1 MNLFL
6 KRKKNKHYRW
16 VSKDRKTKFRIFALS
31 TRKREYDKGVKK
43 MYKNIKYRFYD
54 QFLAAKNKGKKF
66 NFTSDKL
73 AHYKK
78 GFNKYFRN
86 VATLTHGV
94 PIACKKYK
102 LKRNNNCIER
112 DHQYSRK
119 LENNARGHKSFF
131 GATALFN
138 LGDVYYN
145 FIDKQRLMKKC
156 KKTKRWIPK
165 EKGWRTPAQ
174 RAGIKINL
182 GENYQLLNLIKLV
195 SADN

>member
-1 MNLFL
+1 MYLSIKGRFYEQFFTA
-6 KRKKNKHYRW
+6 KKN
-16 VSKDRKTKFRIFALS
+16 D
-31 TRKREYDKGVKK
+31 
-43 MYKNIKYRFYD
+43 
-54 QFLAAKNKGKKF
+54 KKF

-94 PIACKKYK
+94 PIKCRKYK
-102 LKRNNNCIER
+102 LKRNNNPVER

-119 LENNARGHKSFF
+119 LEKNSRGHKSFE
-131 GATALFN
+131 GINALFN

-145 FIDKQRLMKKC
+145 YIDKQRLMKKC
-156 KKTKRWIPK
+156 RKTDKWIPK
-165 EKGWRTPAQ
+165 EKTWRTPAQ
-174 RAGIKINL
+174 RAGMKINF
-182 GENYQLLNLIKLV
+182 GEKYQLLNLIKIA

>member
-1 MNLFL
+1 
-6 KRKKNKHYRW
+6 
-16 VSKDRKTKFRIFALS
+16 
-31 TRKREYDKGVKK
+31 
-43 MYKNIKYRFYD
+43 MYKNIKERCYD
-54 QFLAAKNKGKKF
+54 QFIAAKKKGKKF

-73 AHYKK
+73 AHYKR

-94 PIACKKYK
+94 PIKCRKYK

-119 LENNARGHKSFF
+119 LEKNARGHKSFD
-131 GATALFN
+131 GANALFD

-145 FIDKQRLMKKC
+145 FIDKQGLMHE
-156 KKTKRWIPK
+156 KT
-165 EKGWRTPAQ
+165 WRTPAQ
-174 RAGIKINL
+174 RAGISINL
-182 GENYQLLNLIKLV
+182 GERHQLLNLMKIT

>member
-1 MNLFL
+1 
-6 KRKKNKHYRW
+6 
-16 VSKDRKTKFRIFALS
+16 
-31 TRKREYDKGVKK
+31 
-43 MYKNIKYRFYD
+43 MYKNIKDRCYD
-54 QFLAAKNKGKKF
+54 QFLVAKDKCKKF

-94 PIACKKYK
+94 PIKCKKHK
-102 LKRNNNCIER
+102 LKRNNNPIER

-119 LENNARGHKSFF
+119 LEKNSRGHKSFD
-131 GATALFN
+131 GINALFN

-145 FIDKQRLMKKC
+145 YIDKQRLEEEE
-156 KKTKRWIPK
+156 T
-165 EKGWRTPAQ
+165 WRTPAE
-174 RAGIKINL
+174 RAGIKIDVGNRFW
-182 GENYQLLNLIKLV
+182 LLTFMKLA

>member
-1 MNLFL
+1 MNLSS
-6 KRKKNKHYRW
+6 KQKKNKHYRW
-16 VSKDRKTKFRIFALS
+16 VSKDRKTKFRIYTLS
-31 TRKREYDKGVKK
+31 TRNRGYDGGVKK

-54 QFLAAKNKGKKF
+54 QFLAAKKKGKKF

-94 PIACKKYK
+94 PIACKKHK
-102 LKRNNNCIER
+102 LKHNNNCIER

-119 LENNARGHKSFF
+119 LENNTRGHKSFQ

-145 FIDKQRLMKKC
+145 FIDKQRLEHE
-156 KKTKRWIPK
+156 RI
-165 EKGWRTPAQ
+165 WRTPAE

-182 GENYQLLNLIKLV
+182 GKNYELLNLIKLV

>member
-1 MNLFL
+1 M
-6 KRKKNKHYRW
+6 YR
-16 VSKDRKTKFRIFALS
+16 
-31 TRKREYDKGVKK
+31 
-43 MYKNIKYRFYD
+43 NIKDRFYD
-54 QFLAAKNKGKKF
+54 QFLAAKKKGKKF
-66 NFTSDKL
+66 NFISDKL

-78 GFNKYFRN
+78 GFKKYFYN

-102 LKRNNNCIER
+102 LKHNNNCIER

-119 LENNARGHKSFF
+119 LENSVRGHKSFQ

-145 FIDKQRLMKKC
+145 FIDKQKLMHE
-156 KKTKRWIPK
+156 KT
-165 EKGWRTPAQ
+165 WRTPAQ
-174 RAGIKINL
+174 RASININL
-182 GENYQLLNLIKLV
+182 GERYQLLNLIKIA

>member
-6 KRKKNKHYRW
+6 KLKKKTCYRW
-16 VSKDRKTKFRIFALS
+16 VSKDRKTKFRISTLS
-31 TRKREYDKGVKK
+31 SRNRTYECGVKK
-43 MYKNIKYRFYD
+43 MYRNIKERCYD
-54 QFLAAKNKGKKF
+54 QFLAAKKIGKKF

-94 PIACKKYK
+94 PIKCKKYK
-102 LKRNNNCIER
+102 LKRNNNPIER

-119 LENNARGHKSFF
+119 LEKNARGHKSFE
-131 GATALFN
+131 GTNALFN

-145 FIDKQRLMKKC
+145 FIDKQKLEC
-156 KKTKRWIPK
+156 EKT
-165 EKGWRTPAQ
+165 WRTPAQ
-174 RAGIKINL
+174 RAGISVNL
-182 GENYQLLNLIKLV
+182 GEKYQLLNLIKIASV
-195 SADN
+195 DN

>member
-1 MNLFL
+1 M
-6 KRKKNKHYRW
+6 
-16 VSKDRKTKFRIFALS
+16 
-31 TRKREYDKGVKK
+31 
-43 MYKNIKYRFYD
+43 
-54 QFLAAKNKGKKF
+54 
-66 NFTSDKL
+66 

-78 GFNKYFRN
+78 GFKKYFYN
-86 VATLTHGV
+86 VAKLIHGV

-102 LKRNNNCIER
+102 LKHNNNCIER

-119 LENNARGHKSFF
+119 LEHNGRGHKSFY

-145 FIDKQRLMKKC
+145 FIDKQRLSN
-156 KKTKRWIPK
+156 
-165 EKGWRTPAQ
+165 EELWRTPAQ

-182 GENYQLLNLIKLV
+182 GERFQLLTLMKIA